1 MSMKAGGSD
10 WCVFLRYWGMKNILL
25 DSINLT
31 SNWKENVDI
40 WRVWFLNSFDET
52 ILLEKLMKT
61 LDDQLPQP
69 VTRFARFN
77 WDPPA
82 SWSMVFRVPAAF
94 ENPRVFCGVH
104 WLFGNSLWLG
114 KRLIIIKYICPV
126 WFVSCYYGCCP
137 SSSTLLNRPR
147 EVWSNV

>member
-10 WCVFLRYWGMKNILL
+10 WCVFLRHWGMKNILL

-31 SNWKENVDI
+31 SNWKESVDI

-69 VTRFARFN
+69 VTRFN

-82 SWSMVFRVPAAF
+82 SWSMVFRVPAAI
-94 ENPRVFCGVH
+94 EDPRVFCG
-104 WLFGNSLWLG
+104 GS
-114 KRLIIIKYICPV
+114 LIIWKLSLTGKTSDNYIPV
-126 WFVSCYYGCCP
+126 WFVSGYYGCCP